1 MAEAALHTSGG
12 APVVRRL
19 ALSDFRNY
27 REARLETDDR
37 LIVLTGPNGAGKT
50 NLLEALSLLAPG
62 RGLRRARP
70 RDMTRHGAGRWT
82 VTARLDTAFGAVD
95 IGTGLGEDDRRAVHV
110 DGAARRGRDGGVA
123 AVWLTP
129 QMDRLFLDG
138 ASARRR
144 FLDRLV
150 LAVDPAH
157 AGRVQ
162 AYETAMRQRLALLR
176 AGTSDGDWLA
186 ALERSMAERGIAVAA
201 SRRELVERLR
211 AALASAGGPFPRAQV
226 ALSGAVDAW
235 LEEGPALKA
244 EDRLVAALADG
255 RVRDAESGRTGAG
268 PHRSDLAVSDA
279 GRGMPA
285 ADCSTGEQ
293 KALLTA
299 LVLASARLA
308 PQPPLLL
315 LDDVAAFLDEDRR
328 LALFEEIGRL
338 GCQAWLTGADAGTF
352 APLAGRALN
361 IGIEDAVLTPLPRRT
376 RRTLRMAASPP
387 PERP

>member
-1 MAEAALHTSGG
+1 MAEVALHASSG

-19 ALSDFRNY
+19 ALGDFRNY
-27 REARLETDDR
+27 RDACLEADDR
-37 LIVLTGPNGAGKT
+37 FVLLTGPNGAGKT

-70 RDMTRHGAGRWT
+70 REITRHGAVRWA
-82 VTARLDTAFGAVD
+82 VAARLDTAFGTVD
-95 IGTGLGEDDRRAVHV
+95 IGVGLGEGDRRVAHI
-110 DGAARRGRDGGVA
+110 DGGVRRGRDGTVTV
-123 AVWLTP
+123 VWLTP

-138 ASARRR
+138 AGARRR

-157 AGRVQ
+157 AGRTQ

-176 AGTSDGDWLA
+176 TGTSDGDWLA

-201 SRRELVERLR
+201 SRRDLVERLR
-211 AALASAGGPFPRAQV
+211 TALASAGGPFPRPQV

-235 LEEGPALKA
+235 LEEGPALEA

-255 RVRDAESGRTGAG
+255 RARDAESGRTGAG
-268 PHRSDLAVSDA
+268 PHRSDLAVSDM
-279 GRGMPA
+279 GYGMPA
-285 ADCSTGEQ
+285 ALCSTGEQ
-293 KALLTA
+293 KALLVA

-308 PQPPLLL
+308 LQPPLLL
-315 LDDVAAFLDEDRR
+315 LDDVAAFLDENRR
-328 LALFEEIGRL
+328 DALFDEVGRL
-338 GCQAWLTGADAGTF
+338 GCQAWLTGADPGIF
-352 APLAGRALN
+352 APLVGRALHIRVEN
-361 IGIEDAVLTPLPRRT
+361 AVLTPLV
-376 RRTLRMAASPP
+376 

>member
-1 MAEAALHTSGG
+1 MLRPRALGH
-12 APVVRRL
+12 
-19 ALSDFRNY
+19 FRNS
-27 REARLETDDR
+27 REARLEADAR
-37 LIVLTGPNGAGKT
+37 FVVLTGPNGAGKT

-70 RDMTRHGAGRWT
+70 REMTRLGAERWT
-82 VTARLDTAFGAVD
+82 VTARLDTPYGTVD
-95 IGTGLGEDDRRAVHV
+95 IGTGLGEGDRRAVHI
-110 DGAARRGRDGGVA
+110 DGAARRGRETGPA

-138 ASARRR
+138 AGARRR

-176 AGTSDGDWLA
+176 AGTADGDWLA

-201 SRRELVERLR
+201 SRRDLVERLR
-211 AALASAGGPFPRAQV
+211 AALASAGGPFPKAQV
-226 ALSGAVDAW
+226 ALAGAVDAW
-235 LEEGPALKA
+235 LEEGPALGA
-244 EDRLVAALADG
+244 EDRLVQALAAG
-255 RVRDAESGRTGAG
+255 RARDAETGRTGSG
-268 PHRSDLAVSDA
+268 PHRSDLTVADA

-293 KALLTA
+293 KALLVA
-299 LVLASARLA
+299 LVLASVRLA
-308 PQPPLLL
+308 AQPPVLL
-315 LDDVAAFLDEDRR
+315 LDDVAAYLDEGRR
-328 LALFEEIGRL
+328 LALFDEIGRL
-338 GCQAWLTGADAGTF
+338 GCQAWLTGADPGTF
-352 APLAGRALN
+352 APLAGRALHV
-361 IGIEDAVLTPLPRRT
+361 GIENAVLTPLP
-376 RRTLRMAASPP
+376 

>member
-1 MAEAALHTSGG
+1 MAEAAPLHISGG

-19 ALSDFRNY
+19 TLRDFRNY
-27 REARLETDDR
+27 REARLETDAR
-37 LIVLTGPNGAGKT
+37 FVLLTGPNGAGKT

-70 RDMTRHGAGRWT
+70 REMTRRGAERWT

-95 IGTGLGEDDRRAVHV
+95 IGAGLGEGDRRAMHI
-110 DGAARRGRDGGVA
+110 DGAARRGRDKA
-123 AVWLTP
+123 AAVVWLTP

-138 ASARRR
+138 AGARRR

-176 AGTSDGDWLA
+176 SGTSDGDWLA

-201 SRRELVERLR
+201 SRRDLVERLR
-211 AALASAGGPFPRAQV
+211 AALASAGGPFPKAQV

-235 LEEGPALKA
+235 LEEEPALKA
-244 EDRLVAALADG
+244 EDRLVGALAEG

-268 PHRSDLAVSDA
+268 PHRSDLAVADA
-279 GRGMPA
+279 ARGMPA

-293 KALLTA
+293 KALLIA

-315 LDDVAAFLDEDRR
+315 LDDVAAFLDEGRR
-328 LALFEEIGRL
+328 LALFDEIGRL
-338 GCQAWLTGADAGTF
+338 GCQAWLTGADARIL
-352 APLAGRALN
+352 APLAGHAFN
-361 IGIEDAVLTPLPRRT
+361 VGVDNAVLTPLP
-376 RRTLRMAASPP
+376 

>member
-1 MAEAALHTSGG
+1 MAEAALHASGG

-27 REARLETDDR
+27 RNARLEANDR
-37 LIVLTGPNGAGKT
+37 FVVLTGPNGAGKT

-70 RDMTRHGAGRWT
+70 REMTRLGAERWT
-82 VTARLDTAFGAVD
+82 VTARLDTAFGSVD
-95 IGTGLGEDDRRAVHV
+95 IGAGLGEGDRRVTHI
-110 DGAARRGRDGGVA
+110 DGAVRRGRDGAVA
-123 AVWLTP
+123 VVWLTP

-138 ASARRR
+138 AGARRR

-176 AGTSDGDWLA
+176 SGTSDGDWLA

-201 SRRELVERLR
+201 SRRDLVERLR
-211 AALASAGGPFPRAQV
+211 AALASAGGPFPKAQI

-235 LEEGPALKA
+235 LEEMPALKA
-244 EDRLVAALADG
+244 EDRLVAALAEG
-255 RVRDAESGRTGAG
+255 RARDAESGRTGTG
-268 PHRSDLAVSDA
+268 PHRSDLAVADA

-285 ADCSTGEQ
+285 AECSTGEQ
-293 KALLTA
+293 KALLIA
-299 LVLASARLA
+299 LVLASVRLA
-308 PQPPLLL
+308 AQPPLLL
-315 LDDVAAFLDEDRR
+315 LDDVAAFLDESRR
-328 LALFEEIGRL
+328 LALYDEIGRL
-338 GCQAWLTGADAGTF
+338 GCQAWLTGADVRAF
-352 APLAGRALN
+352 APLAGRALH
-361 IGIEDAVLTPLPRRT
+361 IGVEDAVLTSL
-376 RRTLRMAASPP
+376 P

>member
-1 MAEAALHTSGG
+1 MAEAALRTSGG

-27 REARLETDDR
+27 REARLEADDR
-37 LIVLTGPNGAGKT
+37 LVVLTGPNGAGKT

-70 RDMTRHGAGRWT
+70 REMTRLGAERWA
-82 VTARLDTAFGAVD
+82 VAARLDTAFGAVD
-95 IGTGLGEDDRRAVHV
+95 IGAGLDGNDRRAVHI
-110 DGAARRGRDGGVA
+110 DGAARRGRDEGVA

-138 ASARRR
+138 AGARRR

-176 AGTSDGDWLA
+176 SGTSDGDWLA

-201 SRRELVERLR
+201 SRRDLVERLR
-211 AALASAGGPFPRAQV
+211 AALASTGGGAFPRARI

-244 EDRLVAALADG
+244 EDRLAAALAEG
-255 RVRDAESGRTGAG
+255 RSRDAESGRTGAG

-279 GRGMPA
+279 ERGMPA

-293 KALLTA
+293 KALLIA

-315 LDDVAAFLDEDRR
+315 LDDVAAFLDEGRR
-328 LALFEEIGRL
+328 LALFDEIGRL
-338 GCQAWLTGADAGTF
+338 GCQAWLTGADPGVF

-361 IGIEDAVLTPLPRRT
+361 VGVENAVLTPLP
-376 RRTLRMAASPP
+376 

>member
-1 MAEAALHTSGG
+1 MAEAALRTSGG

-27 REARLETDDR
+27 REARLEADDR
-37 LIVLTGPNGAGKT
+37 LVVLTGPNGAGKT
-50 NLLEALSLLAPG
+50 NLLEALSLLVPG

-70 RDMTRHGAGRWT
+70 REMTRLGAERWT
-82 VTARLDTAFGAVD
+82 VAARLDTAFGAVD
-95 IGTGLGEDDRRAVHV
+95 IGAGLDGNDRRAVHI

-138 ASARRR
+138 AGARRR

-176 AGTSDGDWLA
+176 SGTSDGDWLA

-201 SRRELVERLR
+201 SRRDLVERLR
-211 AALASAGGPFPRAQV
+211 AALASTGGGAFPRARI

-244 EDRLVAALADG
+244 EDRLAAALAEG
-255 RVRDAESGRTGAG
+255 HIRDAESGRTGAG

-279 GRGMPA
+279 ERGMPA

-293 KALLTA
+293 KALLIA

-315 LDDVAAFLDEDRR
+315 LDDVAAFLDEGRR
-328 LALFEEIGRL
+328 LALFDEIGRL
-338 GCQAWLTGADAGTF
+338 GCQAWLTGADPGVF

-361 IGIEDAVLTPLPRRT
+361 VGVENAVLTPLP
-376 RRTLRMAASPP
+376 

>member
-27 REARLETDDR
+27 REARLEADAR
-37 LIVLTGPNGAGKT
+37 FVVLTGPNGAGKT

-70 RDMTRHGAGRWT
+70 RELTRLGAERWT

-110 DGAARRGRDGGVA
+110 DGAARRGREGVVA

-129 QMDRLFLDG
+129 RMDRLFLDG
-138 ASARRR
+138 AGARRR

-162 AYETAMRQRLALLR
+162 AFETAMRQRLALLR
-176 AGTSDGDWLA
+176 TGTADGDWLA

-201 SRRELVERLR
+201 SRRDLVERLR
-211 AALASAGGPFPRAQV
+211 TALASADGPFPKAQV
-226 ALSGAVDAW
+226 ALAGEVDAW
-235 LEEGPALKA
+235 LEEGPALGA
-244 EDRLVAALADG
+244 EDRLVAALATG
-255 RVRDAESGRTGAG
+255 RSRDAESGRTGAG
-268 PHRSDLAVSDA
+268 PHRSDLAVADA
-279 GRGMPA
+279 ERGMPA

-293 KALLTA
+293 KALLIA

-308 PQPPLLL
+308 ALPPLLL
-315 LDDVAAFLDEDRR
+315 LDDVAAYLDEDRR
-328 LALFEEIGRL
+328 LALFDEIGRL
-338 GCQAWLTGADAGTF
+338 GCQAWLTGADSATF

-361 IGIEDAVLTPLPRRT
+361 VGIENAVLTPLP
-376 RRTLRMAASPP
+376 

>member
-1 MAEAALHTSGG
+1 MAEAALRTSGG

-27 REARLETDDR
+27 REARLEADDR
-37 LIVLTGPNGAGKT
+37 LVVLTGPNGAGKT

-70 RDMTRHGAGRWT
+70 REMTRLGAERWA
-82 VTARLDTAFGAVD
+82 VAARLDTAFGAVD
-95 IGTGLGEDDRRAVHV
+95 IGAGLDGNDRRAVHI

-138 ASARRR
+138 AGARRR

-176 AGTSDGDWLA
+176 SGTSDGDWLA

-201 SRRELVERLR
+201 SRRDLVERLR
-211 AALASAGGPFPRAQV
+211 AALASTGGGPFPRARI

-244 EDRLVAALADG
+244 EDRLAAALAEG
-255 RVRDAESGRTGAG
+255 RSRDAVSGRTGAG

-279 GRGMPA
+279 ERGMPA

-293 KALLTA
+293 KALLIA

-315 LDDVAAFLDEDRR
+315 LDDVAAFLDEGRR
-328 LALFEEIGRL
+328 LALFDEIGRL
-338 GCQAWLTGADAGTF
+338 GCQAWLTGADPGVF

-361 IGIEDAVLTPLPRRT
+361 VGVENAVLTPLP
-376 RRTLRMAASPP
+376 

>member
-12 APVVRRL
+12 APVVRHL

-27 REARLETDDR
+27 RQARLEAGPGFV
-37 LIVLTGPNGAGKT
+37 VLTGPNGAGKT

-70 RDMTRHGAGRWT
+70 REMTRLGAARWS

-95 IGTGLGEDDRRAVHV
+95 IGTGLGEGDRRAAHI
-110 DGAARRGRDGGVA
+110 DGAVRRGRDGAVA

-138 ASARRR
+138 AGARRR
-144 FLDRLV
+144 FLDRLAQ
-150 LAVDPAH
+150 AVDPAH

-176 AGTSDGDWLA
+176 AGAADGDWLA

-211 AALASAGGPFPRAQV
+211 GALSSAGGPFPRAEV
-226 ALSGAVDAW
+226 ALAGAVDGW
-235 LEEGPALKA
+235 LEEGPALEA
-244 EDRLVAALADG
+244 EDRLVAALAEG
-255 RVRDAESGRTGAG
+255 RVRDAASGRTGAG
-268 PHRSDLAVSDA
+268 PHRSDLAVADA

-293 KALLTA
+293 KALLIA

-308 PQPPLLL
+308 PLPPLLL

-328 LALFEEIGRL
+328 VALFDEIGRL
-338 GCQAWLTGADAGTF
+338 GCQAWLTGADARAF
-352 APLAGRALN
+352 APLAGRALHV
-361 IGIEDAVLTPLPRRT
+361 GIENGVLTPLPRRT

>member
-1 MAEAALHTSGG
+1 MAEAAPLCISSG

-19 ALSDFRNY
+19 ALCDFRNY
-27 REARLETDDR
+27 REARLETDAR
-37 LIVLTGPNGAGKT
+37 FVVLTGPNGAGKT

-70 RDMTRHGAGRWT
+70 REMTRRSAERWT
-82 VTARLDTAFGAVD
+82 VTARLDTAYGTVDLGA
-95 IGTGLGEDDRRAVHV
+95 GLGADDRRVAHV
-110 DGAARRGRDGGVA
+110 DGAARRGRDGAVA

-138 ASARRR
+138 AGARRR

-157 AGRVQ
+157 AGRLQ

-176 AGTSDGDWLA
+176 TGTADGDWLA

-201 SRRELVERLR
+201 SRRDLVERLR
-211 AALASAGGPFPRAQV
+211 AALAYASGPFPGARV
-226 ALSGAVDAW
+226 ALSGVVDAW
-235 LEEGPALKA
+235 LEEGPALDA
-244 EDRLVAALADG
+244 EDRLVVALAEG
-255 RVRDAESGRTGAG
+255 RRQDAEAGRTGSG
-268 PHRSDLAVSDA
+268 PHRSDLAVADA
-279 GRGMPA
+279 ERGMPA

-293 KALLTA
+293 KALLIA

-308 PQPPLLL
+308 ARPPLLL
-315 LDDVAAFLDEDRR
+315 LDDVAAFLDEGRR
-328 LALFEEIGRL
+328 LALFDEIGRL
-338 GCQAWLTGADAGTF
+338 GCQAWLTGADPGAF
-352 APLAGRALN
+352 APLAGRALHV
-361 IGIEDAVLTPLPRRT
+361 GVEDAVLTPLP
-376 RRTLRMAASPP
+376 